1 MGEAPLRHRR
11 QRGFT
16 LIEILAVLI
25 IIGVVTAAA
34 VISIRALGGRDDQGQ
49 AATRLAGLIELASEN
64 ARMENRQYGI
74 VINSSHYQFVRF
86 GTDGWIPVENDPVL
100 KRRDLPDGM
109 TMTVSVQN
117 PIKMP
122 TTSTAG
128 SAASAAAAASANA
141 NAGMD
146 ATQDGSQDKLQ
157 PQIAILSTGEMT
169 PFTLRLST
177 PDHKTYVLRG
187 DGNGQVHIEPPNA
200 ASATTPED

>member
-1 MGEAPLRHRR
+1 MAEATLRHTR

-34 VISIRALGGRDDQGQ
+34 VISVRALGGRDDQGQ

-74 VINSSHYQFVRF
+74 VIKPSHYLFVRYE
-86 GTDGWIPVENDPVL
+86 TNGWIPVENDPVL

-109 TMTVSVQN
+109 TLTVSVQN
-117 PIKMP
+117 PIQMP
-122 TTSTAG
+122 STSTAG

-146 ATQDGSQDKLQ
+146 ATQNGNGDKLQ

-169 PFTLRLST
+169 PFTLRLSA

-200 ASATTPED
+200 ASGTAPED